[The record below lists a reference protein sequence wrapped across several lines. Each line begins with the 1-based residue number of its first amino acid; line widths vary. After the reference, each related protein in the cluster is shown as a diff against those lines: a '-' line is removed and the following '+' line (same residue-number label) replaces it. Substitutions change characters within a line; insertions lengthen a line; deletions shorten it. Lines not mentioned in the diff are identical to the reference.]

1 MPRCRGFLYFCT
13 RMGSAQGDCRA
24 GWAWHGPPG
33 WGLWATSDSTS
44 KPAPRQGA
52 QPSQGP
58 PSLPWGNVGWR
69 KGGGGGTDVPV
80 TESLTPSREPS
91 AYTKGDQLPWPG
103 LGWHPSSGAPPRP
116 CRGSGHAIWG
126 RNASFCQRL
135 CPPSRMA
142 RVLVELFA
150 RCMLLLAQP
159 GHGPPQPCTPGC
171 PQHPL
176 CPCSCVPPPPPPQHP
191 PSTSAR
197 HSTRSPSP
205 PWGARRGA
213 SSPLPAWPSYEEVQG
228 PAGLTPCR
236 WAPCHPPPPPFR
248 RQRLFPTAPGW
259 FGGGGGGLRSACR
272 RVEGFALPLCART
285 RVHTWERMCVCARVC
300 IPAGAA

>member
-1 MPRCRGFLYFCT
+1 MGPRAGGFGPPATAPPSQPRGRGLSPARDPQVCRGAMWGGERGEAAGPTSPSLSHSPLAGNQVPT
-13 RMGSAQGDCRA
+13 RRATSSPGLAWGGTPARGPPQGHA
-24 GWAWHGPPG
+24 GGPGMPFGGGMPVFANACVPLPAWHVFSWSCSPAACCSSPSP
-33 WGLWATSDSTS
+33 AT
-44 KPAPRQGA
+44 A
-52 QPSQGP
+52 
-58 PSLPWGNVGWR
+58 
-69 KGGGGGTDVPV
+69 
-80 TESLTPSREPS
+80 
-91 AYTKGDQLPWPG
+91 
-103 LGWHPSSGAPPRP
+103 H
-116 CRGSGHAIWG
+116 
-126 RNASFCQRL
+126 
-135 CPPSRMA
+135 
-142 RVLVELFA
+142 
-150 RCMLLLAQP
+150 
-159 GHGPPQPCTPGC
+159 PQPCTPGC